1 LNKHSKQYLT
11 ELFNLAVPI
20 TITQVGYI
28 ITGMADTF
36 FLGRMG
42 VTELAIGTLSVQYH
56 VIFLVLTMGISY
68 ALTPLISPLVDKKEK
83 RSDVSSVFRHT
94 LTVSLIFSALL
105 IPLSIFLFPLFCNLF
120 SVGYELYAPSVNFIV
135 ILSLSLIPLSV
146 FTTFRMLFESFNDSK
161 SGMKISIRGNVLNII
176 LNVFF
181 IYYFNPFNVE
191 KYYLPAIAT
200 LLARFYM
207 AFEFYISALRN
218 EEIKDVM
225 SPFKFKFEN
234 KKILHI
240 LKIGISISFQ
250 FFSEVVAFTVAGF
263 LVASLGKIKLDAH
276 GIALQLASFTYMFGS
291 GISNAACVL
300 SGKYFNQP
308 SYKLYS
314 FRWPVRIVLLV
325 MGFFSVNFLLFRNYL
340 PLIFTEDK
348 EVIKYASQLLIFASV
363 FQFSDGLQVVCSGIL
378 RGISIVKFPTYVIG
392 ITYFILGIGG
402 SYILGLK
409 YDLDIYGVWFSLTIS
424 LIIVALLLYWKCSK
438 IYFGNR

>member
-1 LNKHSKQYLT
+1 MNKHSKQYLS
-11 ELFNLAVPI
+11 ELLNLAVPI

-56 VIFLVLTMGISY
+56 VIFLVLAMGISY

-83 RSDVSSVFRHT
+83 RSEVSAIFRNT
-94 LTVSLIFSALL
+94 LMVSLIFSVLL
-105 IPLSIFLFPLFCNLF
+105 IPLSIFLFPFFCDLF
-120 SVGYELYAPSVNFIV
+120 SVSNEIYEPSVKFV
-135 ILSLSLIPLSV
+135 TILSLSLIPLSV

-161 SGMKISIRGNVLNII
+161 TGMKISIRGNVLNII
-176 LNVFF
+176 FNIFF
-181 IYYFNPFNVE
+181 IYFLNPFNIE

-200 LLARFYM
+200 LLARFFM
-207 AFEFYISALRN
+207 ALDFYISALRN
-218 EEIKDVM
+218 PNIKDVWV
-225 SPFKFKFEN
+225 PFKLKLES

-240 LKIGISISFQ
+240 LKIGIPIAFQ

-263 LVASLGKIKLDAH
+263 FVASLGKIKLDAH

-308 SYKLYS
+308 SFKLYS
-314 FRWPVRIVLLV
+314 FKWPVRIVLLV
-325 MGFFSVNFLLFRNYL
+325 MGFFSVIFMLFRNDL
-340 PLIFTEDK
+340 PLIFTDDK
-348 EVIKYASQLLIFASV
+348 EVTKYASQLLLFASV

-392 ITYFILGIGG
+392 ITYFFLGIGG
-402 SYILGLK
+402 SYIFGIK
-409 YDLDIYGVWFSLTIS
+409 YDLDIYGVWFSLTFS
-424 LIIVALLLYWKCSK
+424 LIIVALLLYWKCRRIYYK
-438 IYFGNR
+438 IS

>member
-1 LNKHSKQYLT
+1 MNKYSKQYLT
-11 ELFNLAVPI
+11 ELLNLAIPI

-68 ALTPLISPLVDKKEK
+68 ALTPLISPLVDKKEMHPN
-83 RSDVSSVFRHT
+83 VSAVFRNT
-94 LTVSLIFSALL
+94 LTVSLIFSVLF
-105 IPLSIFLFPLFCNLF
+105 IPLSIFLFPFFSNLF
-120 SVGYELYAPSVNFIV
+120 SVGEEIYAPSVKFV
-135 ILSLSLIPLSV
+135 AILSLSLIPLSV

-161 SGMKISIRGNVLNII
+161 SGMKISIKGNILNIL

-181 IYYFNPFNVE
+181 IYFFNPFNVE
-191 KYYLPAIAT
+191 RHYLPAIAT
-200 LLARFYM
+200 FLARSYM
-207 AFEFYISALRN
+207 AFDFYLCALRN
-218 EEIKDVM
+218 KEIKEVL
-225 SPFKFKFEN
+225 SPFKLKFEN

-240 LKIGISISFQ
+240 LKIGIPISFQ

-263 LVASLGKIKLDAH
+263 FVASLGKIKLDAH

-308 SYKLYS
+308 SYKLHS
-314 FRWPVRIVLLV
+314 FSWPVRIVLLV
-325 MGFFSVNFLLFRNYL
+325 MGFFSVIFMLFRNYL
-340 PLIFTEDK
+340 PLLFTEDK
-348 EVIKYASQLLIFASV
+348 EVINYASQLLIFASV

-378 RGISIVKFPTYVIG
+378 RGISIVKFPTFVIG
-392 ITYFILGIGG
+392 SAYFFLGIGG
-402 SYILGLK
+402 SYILGIK
-409 YDLDIYGVWFSLTIS
+409 YDLDIYGVWFSLTVS
-424 LIIVALLLYWKCSK
+424 LIIVAILLYWKCYR
-438 IYFGNR
+438 IYFRNR

>member
-1 LNKHSKQYLT
+1 MNKHSKQYLT
-11 ELFNLAVPI
+11 ELLNLAIPI

-68 ALTPLISPLVDKKEK
+68 AMTPLISPLVDKREL

-105 IPLSIFLFPLFCNLF
+105 IPLSIFLFPFFCNLF
-120 SVGYELYAPSVNFIV
+120 SVGYEIYAPSVNFV
-135 ILSLSLIPLSV
+135 SILSVSLIPLSV
-146 FTTFRMLFESFNDSK
+146 FTNFRMLFESFNDSK
-161 SGMKISIRGNVLNII
+161 TGMKISIRGNVLNII

-181 IYYFNPFNVE
+181 IYYFNPFNIE
-191 KYYLPAIAT
+191 KHYLPAIAT
-200 LLARFYM
+200 LLARSYM
-207 AFEFYISALRN
+207 AFDFYICALRN
-218 EEIKDVM
+218 RKIMDVI
-225 SPFKFKFEN
+225 SPFKLKFEN

-240 LKIGISISFQ
+240 LKIGIPISFQ
-250 FFSEVVAFTVAGF
+250 FFSEVIAFTVAGF
-263 LVASLGKIKLDAH
+263 FVASFGKIKLDAH

-291 GISNAACVL
+291 GISNASCVL

-308 SYKLYS
+308 FIKLYS
-314 FRWPVRIVLLV
+314 FKWPIRMVLLV
-325 MGFFSVNFLLFRNYL
+325 MGFFSIIFMLFRNYL

-348 EVIKYASQLLIFASV
+348 DVIKYASQLLIFASV

-378 RGISIVKFPTYVIG
+378 RGISIVRFPTYVIG
-392 ITYFILGIGG
+392 ITYFFLGIGG
-402 SYILGLK
+402 SYVLGIK
-409 YDLDIYGVWFSLTIS
+409 YDLDIYGVWLSLTVS
-424 LIIVALLLYWKCSK
+424 LIIVAILLYWKCSK
-438 IYFGNR
+438 IYYRNT